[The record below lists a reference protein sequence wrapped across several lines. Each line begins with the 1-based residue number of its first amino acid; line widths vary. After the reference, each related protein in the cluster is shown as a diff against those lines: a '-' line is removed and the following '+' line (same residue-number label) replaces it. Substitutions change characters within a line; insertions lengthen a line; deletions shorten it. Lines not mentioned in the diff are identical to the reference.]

1 MHVSYSGAMT
11 TESARPR
18 SSITG
23 LKLGQCER
31 KERKR
36 RDKAKGSAH
45 FGETALAIGRFTR
58 DQRQK
63 CSYCSNNIN
72 NREVSIVHT
81 ENIPDMGA
89 DGELLSLLL
98 ILMAREQEDRA
109 SLVSLV
115 YFFSH
120 RPRAVA
126 DRPSRQGT
134 SG

>member
-98 ILMAREQEDRA
+98 ILMAREQEDR
-109 SLVSLV
+109 
-115 YFFSH
+115 
-120 RPRAVA
+120 
-126 DRPSRQGT
+126 GK
-134 SG
+134 SGKSGLFLFA